1 MSSGCEMIET
11 IEEQVE
17 RIWEI
22 LADVHGQSPWTKQ
35 QIKTNLMRPESQY
48 LYAYHEGEIVGFIAL
63 QFLSGEWEIS
73 NLAIKSFHQGKGL
86 ASDLLARVLKHEEP
100 VFLEV
105 RASNQPAL
113 ALYKKF
119 GFEEI
124 AVRPDYY
131 HCPKEDAI
139 LMKGGGRDD
148 R

>member
-1 MSSGCEMIET
+1 MTKT

-17 RIWEI
+17 SIWEI
-22 LADVHGQSPWTKQ
+22 LADVHDQSPWTKQ
-35 QIKTNLMRPESQY
+35 QIKTDLMRPESQY

-63 QFLSGEWEIS
+63 QSLSGEWEIS
-73 NLAIKSFHQGKGL
+73 NLAIKTLYQGKGL
-86 ASDLLARVLKHEEP
+86 ASDLLAVALERDEP

-105 RASNQPAL
+105 RASNRVAL

-119 GFEEI
+119 GFEELAI
-124 AVRPDYY
+124 RPDYY

>member
-1 MSSGCEMIET
+1 MAKT

-17 RIWEI
+17 SIWEI

-35 QIKTNLMRPESQY
+35 QIKTDLMRPESQY
-48 LYAYHEGEIVGFIAL
+48 LYAYHEGEIVGFIVL
-63 QFLSGEWEIS
+63 QSLSGEWEIS
-73 NLAIKSFHQGKGL
+73 NLAIKTLYQGKGL
-86 ASDLLARVLKHEEP
+86 ASDLLAVALERDEP

-105 RASNQPAL
+105 RASNRVAL

-119 GFEEI
+119 GFEELAI
-124 AVRPDYY
+124 RPDYY